1 MSTENKKVFEAMDGN
16 TAVAHSAYA
25 FTEVA
30 GIYPITPSSPMAE
43 HIDEWATA
51 GRTNVFGDK
60 VKVVEMQ
67 AEGGAAGAI
76 HGALQGGSLAAT
88 FTASQGLLLMIP
100 NIYKLKGELLP
111 GVIHVAA
118 RTLATHTLSI
128 FGDHSDVY
136 ACRQTGIV
144 MMCSHSVQDCM
155 DLAGVAHLIAIDGSV
170 PVMHFFD
177 GFRTSHEYDKIE
189 VMDYDFL
196 KSLLPMDKVEAF
208 RAHALNPHTNPV
220 VRGTNQ
226 NDDIFFQGEE
236 AQNKHFEAVPEI
248 AAKYM
253 KAVSEHTG
261 RNYAPFVYVGAPDA
275 DRVIIAMGS
284 VTDTITETINAL
296 VKKGEKVGL
305 IKVYLYRP
313 FSQKYLEAVLP
324 ATVKKIAVLDRAK
337 EVGTREPLFLDVCY
351 ALRKHNL
358 TIIGGRYGLSSK
370 DTNPTH
376 INGVYE
382 ELKKDSPKEEF
393 TIGIEDDVT
402 NLSLE
407 PVDIDIPADYTSC
420 LFYGLGSDGTV
431 GANKSTVKIIGN
443 NTDLYSQAYFAY
455 DSKKAGGITRSH
467 LRFGPTPIHSP
478 YYINKADFIS
488 ASQPS
493 YAFKYDMVRDLKDG
507 GTFLLNTTVGKD
519 EVESKLPN
527 RMLKGLA
534 DKHAK
539 FYLIDATKLARDC
552 HMGTHTNTILQSA
565 FFALNPQIMPY
576 SKALDLMKESAKT
589 TYARKGEAV
598 VNSNLQAIDAGK
610 AGLVEVE
617 VKPEWSKLTVKP
629 ALYEFTGDE
638 HFDNYVQKINA
649 LQGYDMKVSE
659 FTKDTLIDGS
669 MPENV
674 SFKEKRNISGYVPK
688 WNSDKCVECGNCVFA
703 CPHGT
708 IRSFLLTPE
717 EVSKAEA
724 IAKENGVD
732 NFKVKDPSPAYKGA
746 KEAGLKFVI
755 QLATE
760 DCVGC
765 GVCETACPVPDS
777 KEVPGALHTK
787 RIDTEMCQQSVADY
801 LYKEVKYKPEYGNPA
816 TVAGVSL
823 ERPYFEVSGCCPG
836 CGEAPYYRLASQM
849 FGKDMMIANATGC
862 SMIYCSGTPSNPFTT
877 DENGEGIAWAN
888 SLFEDNAEYGFGMAI
903 AQSAKEARIL
913 RIMEDNMDAV
923 EPDLKNAFQSY
934 IAANDDREKQRA
946 VKDAILNGVKA
957 SKVEAVKPLAD
968 MARDL
973 VSKSVWIIGGDGW
986 SYDIGYGGLD
996 HVMANNLNVNV
1007 LVLDTET
1014 YSNTGGQ
1021 ASKATNCSAIA
1032 KFAAG
1037 GKPTAK
1043 KDLGQIF
1050 MEYGTAYVASVCM
1063 GANQMQTIKAFK
1075 EAESYNGPSI
1085 VIAYSPCQEHGI
1097 LGGLIN
1103 APTREKLAVA
1113 CGYTTLYR
1121 FDPRNE
1127 KPLTIDSTKT
1137 PDWDKYNEFLMQE
1150 ARYFNLPRIKGQEE
1164 ADKMFA
1170 QAKKDAQTRF
1180 NKLLTKEALQN
1191 AAK

>member
-16 TAVAHSAYA
+16 QATAHSAYA

-43 HIDEWATA
+43 HIDDWATA
-51 GRTNVFGDK
+51 GRTNVFGDR

-67 AEGGAAGAI
+67 AESGAAGAI

-100 NIYKLKGELLP
+100 NIYKLKGEMLP

-118 RTLATHTLSI
+118 RTVATHTLSI

-208 RAHALNPHTNPV
+208 KAHALNPHTNPV

-226 NDDIFFQGEE
+226 NDDIFFQLEE
-236 AQNKHFEAVPEI
+236 AQNKHYDAIPDI

-253 KAVSEHTG
+253 KKVSDYTG

-275 DRVIIAMGS
+275 ERVIVAMGS
-284 VTDTITETINAL
+284 VTDTITETINTL
-296 VKKGEKVGL
+296 VKRGEKVGL
-305 IKVYLYRP
+305 IKVYLFRP

-324 ATVKKIAVLDRAK
+324 STVKRIAVLDRAK

-351 ALRKHNL
+351 ALRNHKD
-358 TIIGGRYGLSSK
+358 IKFIGGRYGLSSK
-370 DTNPTH
+370 DTNPSD
-376 INGVYE
+376 INAVFE
-382 ELKKDSPKEEF
+382 ELKKDDPKEEF

-402 NLSLE
+402 DLSLD
-407 PVDIDIPADYTSC
+407 PVDIHVDADYTSC

-455 DSKKAGGITRSH
+455 DSKKAGGTTRSH

-478 YYINKADFIS
+478 YYIDKADFIS
-488 ASQPS
+488 SSQES
-493 YAFKYDMVRDLKDG
+493 YAFKFDMVRDLKEG
-507 GTFLLNTTVGKD
+507 GTFLLNTTIPAD
-519 EVESKLPN
+519 QIEDRLPN

-539 FYLIDATKLARDC
+539 FYIIDANKIARAT

-565 FFALNPQIMPY
+565 FFKLNEQIMPY
-576 SKALDLMKESAKT
+576 DKSLKLMQDSART
-589 TYARKGEAV
+589 TYARKGQDV
-598 VNSNLQAIDAGK
+598 VDNNIAAINEGA
-610 AGLVEVE
+610 AGLVEVP
-617 VKPEWSKLTVKP
+617 VKPEWSNLTVKP
-629 ALYEFTGDE
+629 QLYELTGDD
-638 HFDNYVQKINA
+638 HYDNFVQRINA
-649 LQGYDMKVSE
+649 LGGYDMKVSD
-659 FTKDTLIDGS
+659 FVKDGNLDGS
-669 MPENV
+669 LPEDIA
-674 SFKEKRNISGYVPK
+674 FREKRNIASYVPE
-688 WNSDKCVECGNCVFA
+688 WNADKCIECGQCAFA
-703 CPHGT
+703 CPHAT
-708 IRSFLLTPE
+708 IRPFLMTE
-717 EVSKAEA
+717 EETKKASE
-724 IAKENGVD
+724 IAQENG
-732 NFKVKDPSPAYKGA
+732 FELTYKDPSPLYGKA
-746 KEAGLKFVI
+746 KEDGLKFRI

-760 DCVGC
+760 NCVGC
-765 GVCETACPVPDS
+765 GVCITVCPVGDGT
-777 KEVPGALHTK
+777 KENPKALVAKPIATQTK
-787 RIDTEMCQQSVADY
+787 QEPVADY
-801 LYKEVKYKPEYGNPA
+801 LYKETPEKPQYGNQN
-816 TVAGVSL
+816 TVAGIGL
-823 ERPYFEVSGCCPG
+823 DRPYFEVSGCCPG
-836 CGEAPYYRLASQM
+836 CGEAPYYRLVSQM
-849 FGKDMMIANATGC
+849 FGRDMLVANATGC
-862 SMIYCSGTPSNPFTT
+862 SMIYCSAVPSTPFATNN
-877 DENGEGIAWAN
+877 DGEGVAWAN

-903 AQSAKEARIL
+903 AQTQKEARIL
-913 RIMEDNMDAV
+913 RIMEENMDKV
-923 EPDLKNAFQSY
+923 EPELKKDFEDY
-934 IAANDDREKQRA
+934 KAANDDRDKQRA
-946 VKDAILNGVKA
+946 IKDKLVADLKA
-957 SKVEAVKPLAD
+957 SKVEEVKPLLE
-968 MARDL
+968 MERDL
-973 VSKSVWIIGGDGW
+973 VSKSCWIIGGDGW
-986 SYDIGYGGLD
+986 AYDIGYGGLD

-1021 ASKATNCSAIA
+1021 ASKSTQSSAIA

-1050 MEYGTAYVASVCM
+1050 MEYGTVYVASVSM
-1063 GANQMQTIKAFK
+1063 GANQMQTIKALK

-1097 LGGLIN
+1097 KGGLIN
-1103 APTREKLAVA
+1103 SPTREKDAVA
-1113 CGYTTLYR
+1113 CGYTVLYR
-1121 FDPRNE
+1121 YDPRNE
-1127 KPLTIDSTKT
+1127 KPLTIDSKE
-1137 PDWDKYNEFLMQE
+1137 PDWTKFKDYLMKE
-1150 ARYFNLPRIKGQEE
+1150 ARYFNLPRLKGQEV
-1164 ADKMFA
+1164 ADQMFD
-1170 QAKKDAQTRF
+1170 KTLKDAQVRY
-1180 NKLLTKEALQN
+1180 NKLVTKLKIQN
-1191 AAK
+1191 EQ